1 MEGKRFSFEV
11 HDLDEEE
18 YDDFTPNSGQMQN
31 FLHQNP
37 EYGKILREEHA
48 EDIWLA
54 MDATETT
61 GLLDLPSLALED
73 AKLLEIFTEWHRYCA
88 PGGFRCIDAEISDAV
103 WKTLLPFM
111 STALTVDFTRC
122 SWANSA
128 LKKFDQAELAFESA
142 TFAYN
147 QIGPDGIARMLT
159 PNSKWVER
167 LTSGN
172 FSMMNLSDKGCS
184 LLAKQLERAPKLV
197 HLDLRWN
204 EIHVDGA
211 VAISKL
217 LSDDVCPNLSTI
229 DLAGNQIG
237 NAGANALI
245 PCFTH
250 GALESVNL
258 SMNHISSKVLKVLTD
273 FVTTEKECADS
284 SRKSLHINFEWNTID
299 KEKEV
304 KEFAEHIGT
313 SAGEPA
319 TCREIHIDFSNNEML
334 DLDPFLISEW
344 SKRRVK
350 I

>member
-1 MEGKRFSFEV
+1 
-11 HDLDEEE
+11 
-18 YDDFTPNSGQMQN
+18 
-31 FLHQNP
+31 
-37 EYGKILREEHA
+37 
-48 EDIWLA
+48 
-54 MDATETT
+54 
-61 GLLDLPSLALED
+61 LPSLALED
-73 AKLLEIFTEWHRYCA
+73 EKLMEIFAEWHRYCA
-88 PGGFRCIDAEISDAV
+88 PDGFRCIDAEISDAV

-111 STALTVDFTRC
+111 TTALTLDFTRC

-128 LKKFDQAELAFESA
+128 LKKFEQADLAFESA

-147 QIGPDGIARMLT
+147 QIGPEGIARLLT

-172 FSMMNLSDKGCS
+172 FSMMNLNDKGCT
-184 LLAKQLERAPKLV
+184 LLAKQLERAPKLL

-217 LSDDVCPNLSTI
+217 LSDDVCSCLATI

-250 GALESVNL
+250 AALESVNL
-258 SMNHISSKVLKVLTD
+258 SMNHISSKVLNVLTE
-273 FVTTEKECADS
+273 FVSTEKEKADA
-284 SRKSLHINFEWNTID
+284 SRKSLHLNFEWNTID

-304 KEFAEHIGT
+304 KTFAEHIA
-313 SAGEPA
+313 SSVNDPPK
-319 TCREIHIDFSNNEML
+319 CREIHIDFSNNEML